1 MSRNWLY
8 PQEQELHVPENATG
22 DSSPGRGRTIPL
34 SQDSIKRFN
43 EFFETQ
49 EEVDITPQSVTERV
63 KSVSEQALNERVFP
77 QTLRATFATRLLQL
91 DVPRAEVGQLL
102 GNSPSEVGRTP
113 RGEYRVAEEKIR
125 SGLY

>member
-22 DSSPGRGRTIPL
+22 ESGSGRGRTIPL
-34 SQDSIKRFN
+34 SQDSVKRFK

-49 EEVDITPQSVTERV
+49 EEVDITPQSVTARV
-63 KSVSEQALNERVFP
+63 KSVGANALNEPVLP
-77 QTLRATFATRLLQL
+77 QTLRATFAVRLLQL
-91 DVPRAEVGQLL
+91 DVPRTEIVQLL